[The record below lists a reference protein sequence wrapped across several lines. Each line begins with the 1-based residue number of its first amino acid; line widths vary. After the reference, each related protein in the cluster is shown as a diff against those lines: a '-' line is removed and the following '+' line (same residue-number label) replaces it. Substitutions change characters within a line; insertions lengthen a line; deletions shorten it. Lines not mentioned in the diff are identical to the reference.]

1 VGSGFSNFDRVY
13 PVESDAQAITRL
25 PAQACNFMLQMKEE
39 GRPVLWIGLAAMSNL
54 QAVLRHGGVS
64 PDAIVQSGG
73 SPGRTDPVVLA
84 DASACSGLLQL
95 SMELG
100 IPLTFVTTDTGESA
114 CLRWLDD
121 VSSGEPI
128 ERLNEKDSGTSLL
141 RALQNFPRVLQLVV
155 ECTQFQVSQGLPKSF
170 DTASFLHAPLTLLH
184 ALAPFSSFLPLPVV
198 RACVKC
204 DSLIPASIC
213 SHGKEMQW
221 CKECWGRWSV
231 FVDTAAAEAASS
243 PLWWN
248 HPRMYGSQYRD
259 ISLGSGDDNHC
270 SVTIVWI
277 DEGSA
282 TLFSAALLDLLKA
295 EPPT

>member
-13 PVESDAQAITRL
+13 PTETDAQAVARL
-25 PAQACNFMLQMKEE
+25 PVQACNFMLQMKEE

-54 QAVLRHGGVS
+54 RAVLRHGGVA
-64 PDAIVQSGG
+64 PNAIVQYGG
-73 SPGRTDPVVLA
+73 SSGRTDPVVLA

-95 SMELG
+95 SLELG
-100 IPLTFVTTDTGESA
+100 IPLTFVTTDTGESP

-121 VSSGEPI
+121 VRSGEPL
-128 ERLNEKDSGTSLL
+128 ERLDVKDSGFSLL

-155 ECTQFQVSQGLPKSF
+155 ECTQTQVSQSLPTSF
-170 DTASFLHAPLTLLH
+170 EAASFLHAPLTLLH

-221 CKECWGRWSV
+221 CKECYGRWSV
-231 FVDTAAAEAASS
+231 FVDTAAAEAASN

-248 HPRMYGSQYRD
+248 HPRMYSSQYRD
-259 ISLGSGDDNHC
+259 ISLSGGDESNC
-270 SVTIVWI
+270 SVTIGWLQ
-277 DEGSA
+277 ECSA
-282 TLFSAALLDLLKA
+282 TLFRDALRDLLKA